1 MKKAV
6 RHPLLAPV
14 AAALLLLAALPF
26 LSNYWAFKVGTVIV
40 YVLAVRSLQFLIGGS
55 GQVSLGHSAFIAVGA
70 YAGGAL
76 VANGWLGEF
85 WSHPVAALAC
95 GVLGF
100 LFGLPAVRLAGPY
113 LALATFALALALPQ
127 LFKHPVLENVT
138 GGVSGLSLD
147 ANGLSAALVQLSPEK
162 YALLQAIAWGLAG
175 LVLLQRVLAGPAGIA
190 LLGLRD
196 QPTAATAAGVN
207 VRLWKAIAFGL
218 SAAVAGL
225 AGSVNTSLTHF
236 VSPENYG
243 VFLSLFLLAGVSIAG
258 GSAGLGVL
266 GGALFLVFVPDLAER
281 IDKDATGLVFGAI
294 MLACV
299 YVGPAFAAAR
309 RRLASRAAP
318 LPSAAVPAQP
328 EVSPCIH
335 NP

>member
-1 MKKAV
+1 MRTTI
-6 RHPLLAPV
+6 RHPLFPPL
-14 AAALLLLAALPF
+14 AAAVLALAALPV
-26 LSNYWAFKVGTVIV
+26 LSNFWAFKLGTVIV

-55 GQVSLGHSAFIAVGA
+55 GQISLGHSAFIAVGA
-70 YAGGAL
+70 YVGGAL
-76 VANGWLGEF
+76 VANGLLGEF
-85 WSHPVAALAC
+85 WSHPVAAIAC

-127 LFKHPVLENVT
+127 LFKHPALEKVT

-147 ANGLSAALVQLSPEK
+147 ANGLSAGLVQLGPEK
-162 YALLQAIAWGLAG
+162 FALLQAIVWGLAG

-190 LLGLRD
+190 LPGLRD
-196 QPTAATAAGVN
+196 HPTAATAAGVN
-207 VRLWKAIAFGL
+207 VRLWKALAFGL

-236 VSPENYG
+236 VSPDNYG

-258 GSAGLGVL
+258 QSANLGVL
-266 GGALFLVFVPDLAER
+266 AGALFLVFVPDLAER
-281 IDKDATGLVFGAI
+281 IDKDATGFVFGAI

-299 YVGPAFAAAR
+299 YVGPALAAVRRRVASRGASATPAAA
-309 RRLASRAAP
+309 SPAP
-318 LPSAAVPAQP
+318 P
-328 EVSPCIH
+328 EVSP
-335 NP
+335 